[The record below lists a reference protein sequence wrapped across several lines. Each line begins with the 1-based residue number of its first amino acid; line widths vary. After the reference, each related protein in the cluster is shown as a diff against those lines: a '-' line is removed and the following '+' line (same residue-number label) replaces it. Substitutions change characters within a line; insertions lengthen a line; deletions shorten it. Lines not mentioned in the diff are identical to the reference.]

1 MATSITHYL
10 LDMNDNKSLQLAIE
24 KRDALI
30 KLGRKFKNRN
40 NIVPFVY
47 SFFVFAFSFTIFKSC
62 GTSGN
67 NPVSP
72 SVVILGICAL
82 VALFS
87 YSMYAIYKGS
97 IDKYELNIFD
107 SDDLDLIKSDA
118 YLSYYWEKA
127 LLTDNGTQ
135 YISESFQDAI
145 EERLSNILK
154 VIEYSEIFELNR
166 AISAERIQNILND
179 NRFEKFSYVKS
190 SDNSR

>member
-24 KRDALI
+24 KRDAII

-40 NIVPFVY
+40 NIVPIVY
-47 SFFVFAFSFTIFKSC
+47 SFFVFAFSFTIFKSG

-72 SVVILGICAL
+72 SIVILGICAL

-107 SDDLDLIKSDA
+107 SDDLDLIKS
-118 YLSYYWEKA
+118 
-127 LLTDNGTQ
+127 
-135 YISESFQDAI
+135 
-145 EERLSNILK
+145 
-154 VIEYSEIFELNR
+154 V
-166 AISAERIQNILND
+166 
-179 NRFEKFSYVKS
+179 
-190 SDNSR
+190 